1 MAIVSLLD
9 VSLSF
14 GGAPLLDRVNLQ
26 IDRGER
32 VCLVG
37 RNGAGKSTLMKVI
50 TGEMNA
56 DLGQVFRQP
65 GAVFSTLRQEVPVGL
80 TGSVRTVVEGEG
92 GAYEVHND
100 WERHDRVERL
110 LEQMKLPVEHEFAAL
125 SAGQKRR
132 VLLARGLVEDPQLLL
147 LDEPTNHLD
156 LESILWLEEFL
167 LEWGGALLFVT
178 HDRAFLRKITTR
190 IVEID
195 RGKLIGW
202 QCDYDTFLTRKEAV
216 LEAEEIERA
225 QFDKKLAQEEVWIRR
240 GVKAQRSRA
249 NNRIHAL
256 EKMRAERAA
265 RRDRAGSAKMTAQ
278 EADRSGFKVIAC
290 EGAGFR
296 YEADVARAS
305 RPWSG
310 GNPPDMGKMP
320 MPLQATDTGGTPM
333 PPRWIVRD
341 LTTRIERGDKIGIV
355 GPNGAGKTTLLRLLL
370 GQLAPQV
377 GTVEQGTRLEIVY
390 FDQLRAQL
398 DETMRVQDAVAD
410 GNATVTI
417 NGRTR
422 HVISY
427 LEDFLFTPDRARTP
441 IKALSGG
448 ERNRLLLARLFTK
461 PANVLVLDEPTN
473 DLDAETLDLL
483 EDLLVE
489 FGGTVLL
496 VSHDRAFLNE
506 VCTSLLV
513 FEGEGKVTDYI
524 GGYDDWQKEK
534 AAKAAAALRSP
545 ARESRDGPA
554 SAEAGDKNSAR
565 KLTNKERKELDALPK
580 QIETLEAEQS
590 ILTSKLAD
598 PLFFKKPATEVTQA
612 TVRLHEIEAELAR
625 AYARWSELEG

>member
-14 GGAPLLDRVNLQ
+14 GGAPLLDRINLQ

-50 TGEMNA
+50 AGELA
-56 DLGQVFRQP
+56 PDAGQVFRQAD
-65 GAVFSTLRQEVPVGL
+65 AVFSTLRQEVPAGL
-80 TGSVRTVVEGEG
+80 TGTVRTVVEGEG
-92 GAYEVHND
+92 GAYEEHND

-110 LEQMKLPVEHEFAAL
+110 LEQMGLPAEHEFAAL

-132 VLLARGLVEDPQLLL
+132 VLLARGLADQPQLLL

-156 LESILWLEEFL
+156 LESIQWLEEFL
-167 LEWGGALLFVT
+167 LNWGGALLFVT
-178 HDRAFLRKITTR
+178 HDRTFVRKLSTR
-190 IVEID
+190 IIEID
-195 RGKLIGW
+195 RGQLIGW
-202 QCDYDTFLTRKEAV
+202 ACDYDTFLVRKEAV
-216 LEAEEIERA
+216 LEAEEVERA

-265 RRDRAGSAKMTAQ
+265 RRDRAGKVTMTAQ
-278 EADRSGFKVIAC
+278 EADRSGFKVITC

-296 YEADVARAS
+296 YGE
-305 RPWSG
+305 
-310 GNPPDMGKMP
+310 
-320 MPLQATDTGGTPM
+320 
-333 PPRWIVRD
+333 RWIVRD

-370 GQLAPQV
+370 GQLAPLT
-377 GTVEQGTRLEIVY
+377 GTVEQGTKLEVVY

-398 DETMRVQDAVAD
+398 DDTMRVQDAVAD

-417 NGRTR
+417 DGRTR

-427 LEDFLFTPDRARTP
+427 LEDFLFEPSRARTP

-461 PANVLVLDEPTN
+461 PCNVLVLDEPTN
-473 DLDAETLDLL
+473 DLDAETLELL

-489 FGGTVLL
+489 YGGTLLL

-513 FEGEGKVTDYI
+513 FEGDGKISEYV
-524 GGYDDWQKEK
+524 GGYDDWQRER
-534 AAKAAAALRSP
+534 AAKAAAVAAAEER
-545 ARESRDGPA
+545 AKREAKAVA
-554 SAEAGDKNSAR
+554 SAAA
-565 KLTNKERKELDALPK
+565 A
-580 QIETLEAEQS
+580 
-590 ILTSKLAD
+590 
-598 PLFFKKPATEVTQA
+598 PAKA
-612 TVRLHEIEAELAR
+612 A
-625 AYARWSELEG
+625 W

>member
-50 TGEMNA
+50 SGELES
-56 DLGQVFRQP
+56 DKGQVFRQA
-65 GAVFSTLRQEVPVGL
+65 GAVFSTLKQEVPAGL
-80 TGSVRTVVEGEG
+80 AGTVRTVVEGDG
-92 GAYEVHND
+92 GSYEEHND

-110 LEQMKLPVEHEFAAL
+110 LEQMGLPADQDFTAL

-132 VLLARGLVEDPQLLL
+132 VLLARGLVEAPQLLL

-156 LESILWLEEFL
+156 LASIQWLEEFL

-178 HDRAFLRKITTR
+178 HDRAFLRKLATR
-190 IVEID
+190 IVEVD
-195 RGKLIGW
+195 RGQLIGW
-202 QCDYDTFLTRKEAV
+202 ACDYDTFLVRKQAV
-216 LEAEEIERA
+216 LEAEEVERA

-256 EKMRAERAA
+256 EKMRAERAD
-265 RRDRAGSAKMTAQ
+265 RRDRQGKATMTAQ
-278 EADRSGFKVIAC
+278 EADRSGFKVITC
-290 EGAGFR
+290 EDAGFR
-296 YEADVARAS
+296 YAEDG
-305 RPWSG
+305 P
-310 GNPPDMGKMP
+310 
-320 MPLQATDTGGTPM
+320 
-333 PPRWIVRD
+333 WIVRD
-341 LTTRIERGDKIGIV
+341 VTTRIERGDKIGIV
-355 GPNGAGKTTLLRLLL
+355 GPNGAGKTTLLKLLL
-370 GQLAPQV
+370 GQLKPKV
-377 GTVEQGTRLEIVY
+377 GLVEQGTQLEIVY

-410 GNATVTI
+410 GNTMITI

-427 LEDFLFTPDRARTP
+427 LEDFLFEPTRARTP

-473 DLDAETLDLL
+473 DLDAETLELL

-513 FEGEGKVTDYI
+513 FEGEGRVVDYI

-534 AAKAAAALRSP
+534 ARKAAALAAAEELAKRAAKAAASGGAG
-545 ARESRDGPA
+545 APA
-554 SAEAGDKNSAR
+554 SKAR
-565 KLTNKERKELDALPK
+565 KLTNKERAELDAMPAL
-580 QIETLEAEQS
+580 IEKLENEQTA
-590 ILTSKLAD
+590 LTAKLAD
-598 PLFFKKPATEVTQA
+598 PLFFKKPPLEVTQA
-612 TVRLHEIEAELAR
+612 TGRLHELEAQIATTYKRWEEL
-625 AYARWSELEG
+625 GG

>member
-1 MAIVSLLD
+1 MALVSLLD

-50 TGEMNA
+50 AGEMA
-56 DLGQVFRQP
+56 PDEGQVFLQS
-65 GAVFSTLRQEVPVGL
+65 GAVVATLRQEVPAGL
-80 TGSVRTVVEGEG
+80 TGSVRAIVEGEG
-92 GAYEVHND
+92 GSFEEHND

-110 LEQMKLPVEHEFAAL
+110 LEQMGLPAEAEFAAL

-132 VLLARGLVEDPQLLL
+132 VLLARGLVEEPQLLL

-156 LESILWLEEFL
+156 LESIQWLEEFL
-167 LEWGGALLFVT
+167 LDWGGALLFVT
-178 HDRAFLRKITTR
+178 HDRAFLRKLATR
-190 IVEID
+190 IVEVD
-195 RGKLIGW
+195 RGQLVGW
-202 QCDYDTFLTRKEAV
+202 ACDYDTFLVRKQAV
-216 LEAEEIERA
+216 LEAEEVQRA
-225 QFDKKLAQEEVWIRR
+225 QFDKKLAQEEEWIRR

-265 RRDRAGSAKMTAQ
+265 RRDRTGKATITAQ
-278 EADRSGFKVIAC
+278 EADRSGFKVITC
-290 EGAGFR
+290 EDAGFR
-296 YEADVARAS
+296 YDE
-305 RPWSG
+305 
-310 GNPPDMGKMP
+310 
-320 MPLQATDTGGTPM
+320 
-333 PPRWIVRD
+333 RWIVRH
-341 LTTRIERGDKIGIV
+341 LTTRIERGDKVGIV
-355 GPNGAGKTTLLRLLL
+355 GPNGAGKTTLLRLRL
-370 GQLAPQV
+370 GQLAPSE
-377 GTVEQGTRLEIVY
+377 GTVEQGTQLEIVY

-410 GNATVTI
+410 GNPTVTI

-427 LEDFLFTPDRARTP
+427 LEDFLFEPARARTP
-441 IKALSGG
+441 VKALSGG

-473 DLDAETLDLL
+473 DLDAETLELL

-506 VCTSLLV
+506 VCTSLIV
-513 FEGEGKVTDYI
+513 FEGDGKISEYI
-524 GGYDDWQKEK
+524 GGYDDWQKERARNAAAIAVEEERAK
-534 AAKAAAALRSP
+534 RIAAEAAKAAATVTTP
-545 ARESRDGPA
+545 A
-554 SAEAGDKNSAR
+554 KKTR
-565 KLTNKERKELDALPK
+565 KLTNKERAELESLPK
-580 QIETLEAEQS
+580 RIEVLEAEQAK
-590 ILTSKLAD
+590 LTAALAD
-598 PLFFKKPATEVTQA
+598 PVFFKTAGAEVGKATA
-612 TVRLHEIEAELAR
+612 RLHEIEAELA
-625 AYARWSELEG
+625 AIYARWAELE

>member
-50 TGEMNA
+50 SGELES
-56 DLGQVFRQP
+56 DKGQVFRQA
-65 GAVFSTLRQEVPVGL
+65 GAVFSTLKQEVPAGL
-80 TGSVRTVVEGEG
+80 AGTVRTVVEGDG
-92 GAYEVHND
+92 GSYEEHND

-110 LEQMKLPVEHEFAAL
+110 LEQMGLPADQDFTAL

-132 VLLARGLVEDPQLLL
+132 VLLARGLVEAPQLLL

-156 LESILWLEEFL
+156 LASIQWLEEFL

-178 HDRAFLRKITTR
+178 HDRAFLRKLATR
-190 IVEID
+190 IVEVD
-195 RGKLIGW
+195 RGQLIGW
-202 QCDYDTFLTRKEAV
+202 ACDYDTFLVRKQAV
-216 LEAEEIERA
+216 LEAEEVERA

-256 EKMRAERAA
+256 EKMRAERAD
-265 RRDRAGSAKMTAQ
+265 RRDRQGKATMTAQ
-278 EADRSGFKVIAC
+278 EADRSGFKVITC
-290 EGAGFR
+290 EAAGFR
-296 YEADVARAS
+296 YAEDG
-305 RPWSG
+305 P
-310 GNPPDMGKMP
+310 
-320 MPLQATDTGGTPM
+320 
-333 PPRWIVRD
+333 WIVRD
-341 LTTRIERGDKIGIV
+341 VTTRIERGDKIGIV
-355 GPNGAGKTTLLRLLL
+355 GPNGAGKTTLLKLLL
-370 GQLAPQV
+370 GQLKPKV
-377 GTVEQGTRLEIVY
+377 GLVEQGTQLEIVY

-410 GNATVTI
+410 GNTMITI

-427 LEDFLFTPDRARTP
+427 LEDFLFEPTRARTP

-473 DLDAETLDLL
+473 DLDAETLELL

-513 FEGEGKVTDYI
+513 FEGEGRVVDYI

-534 AAKAAAALRSP
+534 ARKAAALAAAEELAKRAAKAAASGGAG
-545 ARESRDGPA
+545 APA
-554 SAEAGDKNSAR
+554 SKAR
-565 KLTNKERKELDALPK
+565 KLTNKERAELDAMPAL
-580 QIETLEAEQS
+580 IEKLENEQTA
-590 ILTSKLAD
+590 LTAKLAD
-598 PLFFKKPATEVTQA
+598 PLFFKKPPLEVTQA
-612 TVRLHEIEAELAR
+612 TGRLHELEAQIATTYKRWEEL
-625 AYARWSELEG
+625 GG

>member
-50 TGEMNA
+50 SRVLEW
-56 DLGQVFRQP
+56 DVGQVFRQA
-65 GAVFSTLRQEVPVGL
+65 GAVFSTLKQEVPVGL
-80 TGSVRTVVEGEG
+80 VGTVRTVVEGEG
-92 GAYEVHND
+92 GAYEEHND

-110 LEQMKLPVEHEFAAL
+110 LEQMGLPVDMEFAAL

-132 VLLARGLVEDPQLLL
+132 VLLARGLVEAPQLLL

-156 LESILWLEEFL
+156 LASIEWLEKFL

-178 HDRAFLRKITTR
+178 HDRAFLRKLATR
-190 IVEID
+190 IVEVD

-202 QCDYDTFLTRKEAV
+202 ACDYDTFLVRKQAV
-216 LEAEEIERA
+216 MEAEEVERA

-256 EKMRAERAA
+256 EKMRTERAE
-265 RRDRAGSAKMTAQ
+265 RRDRTGKATMTAQ
-278 EADRSGFKVIAC
+278 EADRSGFKVITC

-296 YEADVARAS
+296 YTEDG
-305 RPWSG
+305 P
-310 GNPPDMGKMP
+310 
-320 MPLQATDTGGTPM
+320 
-333 PPRWIVRD
+333 WIVREV
-341 LTTRIERGDKIGIV
+341 TTRIERGDKIGIV
-355 GPNGAGKTTLLRLLL
+355 GPNGAGKTTLLKLLL
-370 GQLAPQV
+370 GQLKPTA
-377 GTVEQGTRLEIVY
+377 GTVEQGTQLEIVY

-410 GNATVTI
+410 GNTMITI

-427 LEDFLFTPDRARTP
+427 LEDFLFEPTRARTP

-473 DLDAETLDLL
+473 DLDAETLELL
-483 EDLLVE
+483 EDLVVE

-513 FEGEGKVTDYI
+513 FEGDGKVTDYI
-524 GGYDDWQKEK
+524 GGYDDWQKET
-534 AAKAAAALRSP
+534 ARKAAALVAD
-545 ARESRDGPA
+545 RELAKRAAKS
-554 SAEAGDKNSAR
+554 EAGGVTDAGAAAVKTR
-565 KLTNKERKELDALPK
+565 KLSNKERSELEAWPK
-580 QIETLEAEQS
+580 VIEKLEAEQT

-598 PLFFKKPATEVTQA
+598 PLFFRKPPVEVTHA
-612 TVRLHEIEAELAR
+612 TARLHEIEAELAKG
-625 AYARWSELEG
+625 YKRWEELEG

>member
-50 TGEMNA
+50 AGELQP
-56 DLGQVFRQP
+56 DDGQVFRQA
-65 GAVFSTLRQEVPVGL
+65 GAVFSALRQEVPAGL
-80 TGSVRTVVEGEG
+80 TGTVRTVVEGEG
-92 GAYEVHND
+92 GSYEEHND

-110 LEQMKLPVEHEFAAL
+110 LEQMGLPAESEFASL

-132 VLLARGLVEDPQLLL
+132 VLLARGLVEAPQLLL

-156 LESILWLEEFL
+156 LESIAWLEEFL

-178 HDRAFLRKITTR
+178 HDRTFLKKLATR

-195 RGKLIGW
+195 RGKLVGW
-202 QCDYDTFLTRKEAV
+202 ACDYDTFLVRKQAV
-216 LEAEEIERA
+216 LEAEEVQRA
-225 QFDKKLAQEEVWIRR
+225 LFDKKLAQEEEWIRR

-265 RRDRAGSAKMTAQ
+265 RRDRTGAAKMTAQ
-278 EADRSGFKVIAC
+278 EAERSGFKVIAC

-296 YEADVARAS
+296 YGD
-305 RPWSG
+305 G
-310 GNPPDMGKMP
+310 
-320 MPLQATDTGGTPM
+320 
-333 PPRWIVRD
+333 RWIVRG

-370 GQLAPQV
+370 GELAPV
-377 GTVEQGTRLEIVY
+377 EGTIEQGTRLEVVY
-390 FDQLRAQL
+390 FDQLRTQL

-417 NGRTR
+417 DGRTR

-427 LEDFLFTPDRARTP
+427 LEDFLFEPARARTP
-441 IKALSGG
+441 VKALSGG

-461 PANVLVLDEPTN
+461 PCNVLVLDEPTN
-473 DLDAETLDLL
+473 DLDAETLELL

-489 FGGTVLL
+489 FGGTLLL

-513 FEGEGKVTDYI
+513 FEGGGNVSEYI
-524 GGYDDWQKEK
+524 GGYDDWQRER
-534 AAKAAAALRSP
+534 AAKAAAVAAADEKVKRA
-545 ARESRDGPA
+545 ARAESAGTVV
-554 SAEAGDKNSAR
+554 AEKKAR
-565 KLTNKERKELDALPK
+565 TLTNKERAELEALPK
-580 QIETLEAEQS
+580 KIEALEAEQAA
-590 ILTSKLAD
+590 LTAKLAD
-598 PLFFKKPATEVTQA
+598 GDFFRKGGAEVAKATK
-612 TVRLHEIEAELAR
+612 RLHEIETDLATAYGRWAEL
-625 AYARWSELEG
+625 E

>member
-1 MAIVSLLD
+1 MAIISLLD

-50 TGEMNA
+50 TGELEP
-56 DLGQVFRQP
+56 DKGQVFRQQ
-65 GAVFSTLRQEVPVGL
+65 GAVFATLRQEVPVGM
-80 TGSVRTVVEGEG
+80 TGTVQTVVEGEG
-92 GAYEVHND
+92 GSYDQHND

-110 LEQMKLPVEHEFAAL
+110 LEKMGLPATHEFAAL

-156 LESILWLEEFL
+156 LESIQWMEEFL

-178 HDRAFLRKITTR
+178 HDRAFLRKLSTR
-190 IVEID
+190 IIEID
-195 RGKLIGW
+195 RGQLVGW
-202 QCDYDTFLTRKEAV
+202 ACDYDTFLVRKEAV
-216 LEAEEIERA
+216 IEAEEVERA

-256 EKMRAERAA
+256 EKMRSERAA
-265 RRDRAGSAKMTAQ
+265 RRDRAGKATLTAQ

-290 EGAGFR
+290 EDAGFR
-296 YEADVARAS
+296 YGD
-305 RPWSG
+305 
-310 GNPPDMGKMP
+310 
-320 MPLQATDTGGTPM
+320 
-333 PPRWIVRD
+333 RWIVRD

-370 GQLAPQV
+370 GELAPQV
-377 GTVEQGTRLEIVY
+377 GKIEQGTRLEIVY

-410 GNATVTI
+410 GNPTVTI
-417 NGRTR
+417 NGRNR

-427 LEDFLFTPDRARTP
+427 LEDFLFEPERARTP

-473 DLDAETLDLL
+473 DLDAETLELL

-513 FEGEGKVTDYI
+513 FEGDGKVSDYI
-524 GGYDDWQKEK
+524 GGYDDWQRER
-534 AAKAAAALRSP
+534 AAKAAAIAAVEER
-545 ARESRDGPA
+545 AKRTAKEAAATGP
-554 SAEAGDKNSAR
+554 EKKVR
-565 KLTNKERKELDALPK
+565 KLSNKERAELEAFPK
-580 QIETLEAEQS
+580 KIEELEAEQTA
-590 ILTSKLAD
+590 LTAKLAD
-598 PLFFKKPATEVTQA
+598 PQFFKKPAVEVTRA
-612 TVRLHEIEAELAR
+612 TARLHEIEALLAA
-625 AYARWSELEG
+625 AYARWAELE

>member
-50 TGEMNA
+50 SGELEA
-56 DLGQVFRQP
+56 DKGQVFRQA
-65 GAVFSTLRQEVPVGL
+65 GAVFSTLKQEVPAGL
-80 TGSVRTVVEGEG
+80 AGTVRTVVEGEG
-92 GAYEVHND
+92 GSYEEHND

-110 LEQMKLPVEHEFAAL
+110 LEQMGLPADQDFAAL

-132 VLLARGLVEDPQLLL
+132 VLLARGLVEAPQLLL

-156 LESILWLEEFL
+156 LASIQWLEEFL

-178 HDRAFLRKITTR
+178 HDRAFLRKLATR
-190 IVEID
+190 IVEVD
-195 RGKLIGW
+195 RGQLIGW
-202 QCDYDTFLTRKEAV
+202 ACDYDTFLVRKQAV
-216 LEAEEIERA
+216 LEAEEVERA

-256 EKMRAERAA
+256 EKMRAERAE
-265 RRDRAGSAKMTAQ
+265 RRDRQGKATMTAQ
-278 EADRSGFKVIAC
+278 EADRSGFKVITC
-290 EGAGFR
+290 EDAGFR
-296 YEADVARAS
+296 YADDG
-305 RPWSG
+305 P
-310 GNPPDMGKMP
+310 
-320 MPLQATDTGGTPM
+320 
-333 PPRWIVRD
+333 WIVRD
-341 LTTRIERGDKIGIV
+341 VTTRIERGDKIGIV
-355 GPNGAGKTTLLRLLL
+355 GPNGAGKTTLLKLLL
-370 GQLAPQV
+370 GQLKPKV
-377 GTVEQGTRLEIVY
+377 GLVEQGTQLEIVY

-410 GNATVTI
+410 GNTMITI

-427 LEDFLFTPDRARTP
+427 LEDFLFEPTRARTP

-473 DLDAETLDLL
+473 DLDAETLELL

-513 FEGEGKVTDYI
+513 FEGEGRVVDYI

-534 AAKAAAALRSP
+534 ARKAAALAAAEELAKRAAKAAASGGAGRDAVVDRETRKRTDRTHRQARRSVVFQKTAP
-545 ARESRDGPA
+545 RSDAGHGTSTRTRGADRDDLQTLGRTRRLSAARRNE
-554 SAEAGDKNSAR
+554 
-565 KLTNKERKELDALPK
+565 
-580 QIETLEAEQS
+580 
-590 ILTSKLAD
+590 
-598 PLFFKKPATEVTQA
+598 
-612 TVRLHEIEAELAR
+612 AR
-625 AYARWSELEG
+625 AQVRQRDLGERVHAQIDVREIVVLRRRPGRGDSE

>member
-50 TGEMNA
+50 SGELEA
-56 DLGQVFRQP
+56 DKGQVFRQS
-65 GAVFSTLRQEVPVGL
+65 GAVFSTLKQEVPAGL
-80 TGSVRTVVEGEG
+80 AGTVRIVVEGDG
-92 GAYEVHND
+92 GSYEEHND

-110 LEQMKLPVEHEFAAL
+110 LEQMGLPAEQDFAAL

-132 VLLARGLVEDPQLLL
+132 VLLARGLVEAPQLLL

-156 LESILWLEEFL
+156 LASIQWLEEFL

-178 HDRAFLRKITTR
+178 HDRVFLRKLATR
-190 IVEID
+190 IVEVD
-195 RGKLIGW
+195 RGQLIGW
-202 QCDYDTFLTRKEAV
+202 ACDYDTFLVRKQAV
-216 LEAEEIERA
+216 LEAEEVERA

-256 EKMRAERAA
+256 EKMRSERAE
-265 RRDRAGSAKMTAQ
+265 RRDRQGKATMTAQ
-278 EADRSGFKVIAC
+278 EADRSGFKVITC

-296 YEADVARAS
+296 YAENG
-305 RPWSG
+305 P
-310 GNPPDMGKMP
+310 
-320 MPLQATDTGGTPM
+320 
-333 PPRWIVRD
+333 WIVRD
-341 LTTRIERGDKIGIV
+341 VTTRIERGDKIGIV
-355 GPNGAGKTTLLRLLL
+355 GPNGAGKTTLLKLLL
-370 GQLAPQV
+370 GQLKPKV
-377 GTVEQGTRLEIVY
+377 GLVEQGTQLEIVY

-398 DETMRVQDAVAD
+398 DETIRVQDAVAD
-410 GNATVTI
+410 GNTMITI

-427 LEDFLFTPDRARTP
+427 LEDFLFEPTRARTP

-473 DLDAETLDLL
+473 DLDAETLELL

-513 FEGEGKVTDYI
+513 FEGEGRVVDYI

-534 AAKAAAALRSP
+534 ARKAAALAAAEEQAKRAAKAAASGGAGAP
-545 ARESRDGPA
+545 AA
-554 SAEAGDKNSAR
+554 KAR
-565 KLTNKERKELDALPK
+565 KLTNKERAERDAMPAL
-580 QIETLEAEQS
+580 IEKLENEQTA
-590 ILTSKLAD
+590 LTTKLAD
-598 PLFFKKPATEVTQA
+598 PLFFKKPPLEVTQA
-612 TVRLHEIEAELAR
+612 TGRLHELEAQIATTYKRWEEL
-625 AYARWSELEG
+625 GG

>member
-14 GGAPLLDRVNLQ
+14 GGAPLLERVNLQ

-50 TGEMNA
+50 AGELRP
-56 DLGQVFRQP
+56 DEGQVFRQD
-65 GAVFSTLRQEVPVGL
+65 GAGIAMLRQEVPTGL
-80 TGSVRTVVEGEG
+80 AGTVQAVVEGEG
-92 GAYEVHND
+92 GSFEEHND

-110 LEQMKLPVEHEFAAL
+110 IEKMGLPAEAEFASL

-132 VLLARGLVEDPQLLL
+132 VLLARGLVEEPQLLL

-156 LESILWLEEFL
+156 LDSIRWLEEFL
-167 LEWGGALLFVT
+167 LQWGGALVFVT
-178 HDRAFLRKITTR
+178 HDRAFLRKLATR
-190 IVEID
+190 IVEVD

-202 QCDYDTFLTRKEAV
+202 SCDYDTFLVRKQAV
-216 LEAEEIERA
+216 LEAEEVQRA

-249 NNRIHAL
+249 QNRIHAL
-256 EKMRAERAA
+256 EKMRTERAA
-265 RRDRAGSAKMTAQ
+265 RRERTGTAKLTAQ
-278 EADRSGFKVIAC
+278 EADRSGFKVITC
-290 EGAGFR
+290 EDAGFT
-296 YEADVARAS
+296 YDGE
-305 RPWSG
+305 
-310 GNPPDMGKMP
+310 
-320 MPLQATDTGGTPM
+320 
-333 PPRWIVRD
+333 RWVVRH

-370 GQLAPQV
+370 GELAPTG
-377 GTVEQGTRLEIVY
+377 GTIEQGTRLEVVY

-417 NGRTR
+417 NGRSR

-427 LEDFLFTPDRARTP
+427 LEDFLFEPARARTP

-461 PANVLVLDEPTN
+461 PCNVLVLDEPTN
-473 DLDAETLDLL
+473 DLDAETLELL

-489 FGGTVLL
+489 FGGTLLL

-513 FEGEGKVTDYI
+513 FEGDGRVTEYL
-524 GGYDDWQKEK
+524 GGYDDWQRERM
-534 AAKAAAALRSP
+534 AKAAADELERAKANRAVSG
-545 ARESRDGPA
+545 AATVQSRP
-554 SAEAGDKNSAR
+554 R
-565 KLTNKERKELDALPK
+565 KLSNKERAELEALPK
-580 QIETLEAEQS
+580 RIEALEAEQAE
-590 ILTSKLAD
+590 LTAKLGDAE
-598 PLFFKKPATEVTQA
+598 FFKKGGAEVTKA
-612 TVRLHEIEAELAR
+612 TARLSEIEGELAA
-625 AYARWSELEG
+625 AYARWEALEA